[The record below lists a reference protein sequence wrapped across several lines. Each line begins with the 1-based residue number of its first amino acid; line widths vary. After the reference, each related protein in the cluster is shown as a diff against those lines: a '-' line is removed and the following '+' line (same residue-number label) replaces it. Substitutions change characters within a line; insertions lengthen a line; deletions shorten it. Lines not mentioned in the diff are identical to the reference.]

1 MAQKT
6 VEFYMQTLKEYTTK
20 LKKDKVVVLMQVGEF
35 FEIYG
40 LVYPDGTREGVVWEF
55 CDNTNLKIALKPQTV
70 YDRPEIQV
78 YMGGVGE
85 SYVNPYIQKAVDR
98 FGWTVVIFDQH
109 KIGNTNKFERKESAI
124 ISPGININSDN
135 FSNITLFI
143 YMENVKQYYSKL
155 ASTSSTLVG
164 KRGNDSQDSQI
175 HIGVAYIDCLTGENG
190 IMAMNNAPSS
200 DISIQLDELL
210 KILTIKNPN
219 EMYIYLE
226 NIDTTMIPDDDLVNA
241 LHLFNYRYKIIRD
254 TIPENNYKL
263 KYQQTILES
272 VYLKQRGLMDIMQQ
286 LNIDGPEHNYS
297 RIALILLIEFIMKHD
312 KTVIQKLETPE
323 IILNSD
329 KYMML
334 ANNALEQLDIIDNY
348 KQEYRTNNRRVS
360 LLELLDNT
368 RTPLGKILLRQRLSI
383 PITDET
389 LLAKRYNQIH
399 ELQTLHIQYLAKNAG
414 NGGSVDKYGSP
425 LHQLRMK
432 LANIKNIENYL
443 RKIITSKIQPGE
455 IAPYIDSLEACITVY
470 ESIKTLITTTTTTSI
485 PSIQALLPSN
495 TTVTNFK
502 TIYEQLKRDLK
513 LEFLNCNVWNGIT
526 GNPMKRGISTVL
538 DNLQAEIDNDQ
549 NFLDTLLDKLSKIID
564 PNYDSKAANV
574 KQLIYVGEN
583 ATKGIHIFTNTSR
596 KEMLEK
602 YFSEKGAKMQVG
614 TYILTSKD
622 FTFLKMKESK
632 WEIEIPLLKS
642 SNGTLKVNI
651 DRMGKLAKTEMMI
664 WFKANITEQSETLE
678 ALNTYAR
685 FIAEMDVLQS
695 NVLNVVEKGYTK
707 PLLNT
712 SQEGKT
718 SYLNVEQI
726 RHPIIE
732 SINTKT
738 QYVTNDISMGVNG
751 KDGVLLFGVNAVGKS
766 SLMKSIGVNLI
777 MAQAGMYVA
786 ASKFEYKPFKYLFTR
801 ILGNDNLYAG
811 LSSFEVEMKEFKVIL
826 KFADENSIIL
836 GDELCRGTVIED
848 SSALVAAALE
858 MLSKR
863 GSKFIFATHI
873 HSLTG
878 MDCVTKLENIRMCH
892 MLVEQDPSNPKK
904 LIYSRKL
911 KDGSGPS
918 SYGILVASSM
928 NIDEEFITRAIEI
941 RKGIESKT
949 LSSNDSVSG
958 SVVTVG
964 SKYNKDKVIAMCEVC
979 CKHKAVDVHHINQQC
994 DANCCELIDNV
1005 DLGIF
1010 NKNKLWNLVSLCKSC
1025 HQAVHA
1031 SPSKLTIKG
1040 YESTTSGLEL
1050 VYKWLRTSSTSSASS
1065 ASSASSTISLEDISV
1080 NISDSEYPDITGSND
1095 ESVTTAR
1102 DIPKD
1107 ADRDLARDIPKVS
1120 VMTEEIKNK
1129 ILEMKGNNATPKK
1142 IQFDIKR
1149 YFNYTISQQAIR
1161 NM

>member
-40 LVYPDGTREGVVWEF
+40 LVYPDGSREGVVWEF

-143 YMENVKQYYSKL
+143 YMENVKQYYSKPTF
-155 ASTSSTLVG
+155 TSSTLAG
-164 KRGNDSQDSQI
+164 KRNNDSQDSQI

-226 NIDTTMIPDDDLVNA
+226 NIDPTMIPDDDLVNA

-297 RIALILLIEFIMKHD
+297 RIALTLLIEFIMKHD

-399 ELQTLHIQYLAKNAG
+399 ELQTLHTQYLAKNVG
-414 NGGSVDKYGSP
+414 NGGSADKYGSP

-455 IAPYIDSLEACITVY
+455 IAPYIESLEACITVFDY
-470 ESIKTLITTTTTTSI
+470 VKTIATGTGTSNIT
-485 PSIQALLPSN
+485 PSIQALLPSSM
-495 TTVTNFK
+495 TVTNFK
-502 TIYEQLKRDLK
+502 TIYEQLLRDLK
-513 LEFLNCNVWNGIT
+513 VEFLNCNVWNGIT
-526 GNPMKRGISTVL
+526 SNPLKRGISTVL

-564 PNYDSKAANV
+564 PNYYSKATNV

-596 KEMLEK
+596 KELLEK
-602 YFSEKGAKMQVG
+602 YFNEKGAKMQVG

-664 WFKANITEQSETLE
+664 WFKANITEQSEILE

-685 FIAEMDVLQS
+685 FIAEIDVLQS
-695 NVLNVVEKGYTK
+695 NVLNVVDKGYTK

-712 SQEGKT
+712 SLERKT
-718 SYLNVEQI
+718 SYLNIEQI

-738 QYVTNDISMGVNG
+738 QYVPNDIAMGVNN

-878 MDCVTKLENIRMCH
+878 MDCVTKLENIRLCH
-892 MLVEQDPSNPKK
+892 MLVEQDPNNAKK

-928 NIDEEFITRAIEI
+928 NIDEDFIARAIEI
-941 RKGIESKT
+941 RKGIESQT
-949 LSSNDSVSG
+949 HSSG
-958 SVVTVG
+958 SNVIVG

-979 CKHKAVDVHHINQQC
+979 CKNNAVDVHHINQQC
-994 DANCCELIDNV
+994 DANCCELIDNIE
-1005 DLGIF
+1005 LGIF
-1010 NKNKLWNLVSLCKSC
+1010 NKNKLWNLVSLCKPC

-1031 SPSKLTIKG
+1031 SPSKLSIKG
-1040 YESTTSGLEL
+1040 YETTTNGLEL
-1050 VYKWLRTSSTSSASS
+1050 NYSWLRTSSTSSLKNTNSS
-1065 ASSASSTISLEDISV
+1065 
-1080 NISDSEYPDITGSND
+1080 NGSDSEYPDVTGSND
-1095 ESVTTAR
+1095 ESVTPAR
-1102 DIPKD
+1102 DVP
-1107 ADRDLARDIPKVS
+1107 RVS

-1161 NM
+1161 VM